1 MRVGNFLVLA
11 CVAPGVAFAGGFKAS
26 SSQKDAKNPGIW
38 DAASALDGNAETCWK
53 VDPDVD
59 SNVGQFIEVNIPAS
73 SVDKIAIIAGWD
85 KDEATFKDY
94 PRVKSARVEVFQG
107 DQKVGEGVI
116 APEDKRGW
124 QVLDVPDAKVEGAG
138 GVVRITVQEIYP
150 GADFP
155 NLALSDV
162 RIHLGE
168 FEAGSLKVVEP
179 ASGTEALTDKNPK
192 TVYNGTLDTPL
203 LLSANG
209 YGLAS
214 VGLQAGA
221 TGRPKTVQ
229 ITANDNTQTIT
240 LADKPEMQWFT
251 LPVLVGYTGSSW
263 GRIGVK
269 VVDTYG
275 GAGFS
280 LAGVALNAA
289 TIEEF

>member
-1 MRVGNFLVLA
+1 MLRFIFPMLILTGARKREVLDA
-11 CVAPGVAFAGGFKAS
+11 KWSDFDLSRRAWRIPITKSGRARHVPLSDGALTLLATMPRKSDCEWAFA
-26 SSQKDAKNPGIW
+26 NP
-38 DAASALDGNAETCWK
+38 ETGKPYVSIFYAW
-53 VDPDVD
+53 
-59 SNVGQFIEVNIPAS
+59 N
-73 SVDKIAIIAGWD
+73 
-85 KDEATFKDY
+85 
-94 PRVKSARVEVFQG
+94 SARNS
-107 DQKVGEGVI
+107 VG
-116 APEDKRGW
+116 
-124 QVLDVPDAKVEGAG
+124 
-138 GVVRITVQEIYP
+138 
-150 GADFP
+150 
-155 NLALSDV
+155 LSDV

-229 ITANDNTQTIT
+229 ITANDNTQTVT
-240 LADKPEMQWFT
+240 LADQPEMPWFT

-269 VVDTYG
+269 VIDTYG
-275 GAGFS
+275 GAGFT